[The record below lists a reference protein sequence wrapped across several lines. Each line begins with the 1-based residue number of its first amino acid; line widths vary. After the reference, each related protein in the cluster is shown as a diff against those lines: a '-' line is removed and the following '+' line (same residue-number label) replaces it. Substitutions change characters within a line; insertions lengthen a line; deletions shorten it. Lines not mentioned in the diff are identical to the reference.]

1 LKLLAHTAGLPGK
14 VISFYIVPLY
24 SAYPAGDG
32 ARSGQD
38 ETVSA
43 LDKYRLKGRVRRT
56 IKAAQM
62 IEKERP
68 RASVSKP

>member
-1 LKLLAHTAGLPGK
+1 VIHS
-14 VISFYIVPLY
+14 ISFLEKKT
-24 SAYPAGDG
+24 
-32 ARSGQD
+32 QD
-38 ETVSA
+38 EAVSA
-43 LDKYRLKGRVRRT
+43 LDKYRLNGRVRRT